1 MFELT
6 INGNVYGFN
15 FGMGFMREMNKR
27 ISTPVEGLDVKK
39 NIGLQ
44 YAVAGILDGDVE
56 ELVNVLDVAN
66 KGQDLRITR
75 QQLDNYI
82 DDENTDI
89 DKLFEDVLDFLKRA
103 NATKKVTVGLM
114 EELEKR
120 KQQDHQNN

>member
-56 ELVNVLDVAN
+56 ELVNVLEVAN

-75 QQLDNYI
+75 QQLDNFI
-82 DDENTDI
+82 DDKNTDI
-89 DKLFEDVLDFLKRA
+89 DKLFDDVLDFLKRA
-103 NATKKVTVGLM
+103 NATKKVTVSLM

-120 KQQDHQNN
+120 KNQDQ